1 MFAERGNRVGGLG
14 AWVRMCPVIGRN
26 DLCRVRGIL
35 EHVVLRICLARD
47 DVRDFRMD
55 AAHGFNE
62 AIELGFGFG
71 FGGFNHE
78 SPWDRERHGGC
89 MEPEVHEAF
98 GNVIDRG
105 VGDVVDGARI
115 KDTLVS
121 DESLSARVE
130 DGVEVAEFFSDVVGI
145 EDSDRRGFF
154 ETGFAHGCQV
164 HPADGRN
171 GSTSPRRSGDS
182 ALFATAVEV
191 TREVVCQLGTTT
203 DAPDARTAPAMRH
216 GKGFVEVEVA
226 DISANGAWARPTDLS
241 VHVSAIHVNE
251 TAVFVD
257 ELAELC
263 NGGFIDAVSG
273 RIGDHDAGEI
283 IVVSLDLSAEVIDID
298 VAVVITADRDNRET
312 CHGGGGRVG
321 AVS

>member
-1 MFAERGNRVGGLG
+1 
-14 AWVRMCPVIGRN
+14 
-26 DLCRVRGIL
+26 
-35 EHVVLRICLARD
+35 
-47 DVRDFRMD
+47 
-55 AAHGFNE
+55 
-62 AIELGFGFG
+62 
-71 FGGFNHE
+71 
-78 SPWDRERHGGC
+78 
-89 MEPEVHEAF
+89 
-98 GNVIDRG
+98 
-105 VGDVVDGARI
+105 
-115 KDTLVS
+115 
-121 DESLSARVE
+121 
-130 DGVEVAEFFSDVVGI
+130 
-145 EDSDRRGFF
+145 
-154 ETGFAHGCQV
+154 
-164 HPADGRN
+164 
-171 GSTSPRRSGDS
+171 
-182 ALFATAVEV
+182 LFATAVEV